1 LFPWA
6 AFAATIAGLCAA
18 TARPEEPVRLAAP
31 RGSREG
37 SMTSEVVLMNRQAV
51 AMAADSAVTISGDRY
66 LKTYQSVD
74 KLFPL
79 VDGQPVAVMIYN
91 NAEIMSTPWETVIS
105 LYREQARGR
114 PLDTI
119 SAYAEDFME
128 FLSGN
133 PDLFPAEHQDTEFF
147 KVVAVI
153 YTVLA
158 EEFDYQVQKF
168 QQSNAGQVRDHVS
181 AMFEFVVGQLHADYQ
196 RCADDTPRGELS
208 CYPGGM
214 GEQIRRRY
222 GNEIDQLIESLLG
235 SLKNEYTGLT
245 ISESTRTRLREIA
258 VFAVTKDAFFEHYTG
273 VVFAGFGARE
283 KFPSMRSYL
292 TSSVILGILKRK
304 RDREADIGA
313 DSGPVFQPFAQDRM
327 IRTFLTGMDQ
337 HLRMFVFG
345 ETLKLSSGLVT
356 DIVSRTPNIT
366 DAQRNTI
373 YNDYSQ
379 NNLRHALHEFFRS
392 VDNYQYA
399 VHTRPILRAI
409 NSLPKKELGETAAS
423 LIKLNSFQQKVMN
436 SVETVGGPIDV
447 AVISRNSGLEWTREK
462 AEL

>member
-1 LFPWA
+1 
-6 AFAATIAGLCAA
+6 
-18 TARPEEPVRLAAP
+18 
-31 RGSREG
+31 
-37 SMTSEVVLMNRQAV
+37 MTSEVVLMNRQAV

-66 LKTYQSVD
+66 LKTYQSAD

-79 VDGQPVAVMIYN
+79 VEGQPVAVMIYN

-114 PLDTI
+114 PLDTVD
-119 SAYAEDFME
+119 AYAEDFME

-147 KVVAVI
+147 KVVAVV
-153 YTVLA
+153 YTVIA
-158 EEFDYQVQKF
+158 EEFDYQLYKLQHA
-168 QQSNAGQVRDHVS
+168 QRGPVREHLS
-181 AMFEFVVGQLHADYQ
+181 SIFEFVVGQIHTDYQ
-196 RCADDTPRGELS
+196 RCPDDSPRGDLA
-208 CYPGGM
+208 CFPKGM
-214 GEQIRRRY
+214 SEQVRRRY
-222 GNEIDQLIESLLG
+222 GGEIEQLIESLIQ
-235 SLKNEYTGLT
+235 SLRNDHPGLAV
-245 ISESTRTRLREIA
+245 SEETKTRLREIA

-292 TSSVILGILKRK
+292 ASSVILGILKRK
-304 RDREADIGA
+304 RDREATIGS

-327 IRTFLTGMDQ
+327 IRTFLTGMD
-337 HLRMFVFG
+337 HYLRMFIYG
-345 ETLKLSSGLVT
+345 ETLKLTNGLVT
-356 DIVSRTPNIT
+356 DIVRRAPNLT
-366 DAQRNTI
+366 DAQRSAI
-373 YNDYSQ
+373 HKDYSQ
-379 NNLRHALHEFFRS
+379 NNLAHALNEFFRS
-392 VDNYQYA
+392 VDGYQYA
-399 VHTRPILRAI
+399 VHTRPILRAV

-447 AVISRNSGLEWTREK
+447 AVITRNGGLEWKREK

>member
-1 LFPWA
+1 
-6 AFAATIAGLCAA
+6 
-18 TARPEEPVRLAAP
+18 
-31 RGSREG
+31 
-37 SMTSEVVLMNRQAV
+37 MTSEVVLMNRQAV

-66 LKTYQSVD
+66 LKTYNSVD

-79 VDGQPVAVMIYN
+79 VDGQPIAVMIYN

-114 PLDTI
+114 SLDTVA
-119 SAYAEDFME
+119 AYADDFME

-147 KVVAVI
+147 KIVAVV

-168 QQSNAGQVRDHVS
+168 QQAHAGGVRDHVGS
-181 AMFEFVVGQLHADYQ
+181 IFEFVVGEMHADYQ
-196 RCADDTPRGELS
+196 RCPDDSPRGDLP
-208 CYPGGM
+208 CFPKGM
-214 GEQIRRRY
+214 AEQVRRRY
-222 GNEIDQLIESLLG
+222 GGEIDQLIHSLTG
-235 SLKNEYTGLT
+235 SLKNEYPGLSV
-245 ISESTRTRLREIA
+245 SEETVGRLREIA
-258 VFAVTKDAFFEHYTG
+258 VFAVVKDAFFEHYTG
-273 VVFAGFGARE
+273 VVFAGFGAKE

-292 TSSVILGILKRK
+292 ASSVVLGILKRK
-304 RDREADIGA
+304 RDRQADIGA

-337 HLRMFVFG
+337 HLRMFVYS
-345 ETLKLSSGLVT
+345 ETLKLSRGLVA
-356 DIVSRTPNIT
+356 DIVGRTPNLN
-366 DAQRNTI
+366 DAQRNAI
-373 YNDYSQ
+373 FRDYSN
-379 NNLRHALHEFFRS
+379 NNLAAAVNEFFRS

-423 LIKLNSFQQKVMN
+423 LIKLNSFQQKVMH

-447 AVISRNSGLEWTREK
+447 AVITRNGGLEWKREK

>member
-1 LFPWA
+1 
-6 AFAATIAGLCAA
+6 
-18 TARPEEPVRLAAP
+18 
-31 RGSREG
+31 
-37 SMTSEVVLMNRQAV
+37 MTSEVVLMNRQAV

-79 VDGQPVAVMIYN
+79 VDGQPIAVMIYN

-114 PLDTI
+114 SLETVA
-119 SAYAEDFME
+119 AYAEDFME

-133 PDLFPAEHQDTEFF
+133 PDLFPADHQDTEFF
-147 KVVAVI
+147 KVVAVVF
-153 YTVLA
+153 TVIA
-158 EEFDYQVQKF
+158 EEFDYQVENF
-168 QQSNAGQVRDHVS
+168 QQSNAGRVTDHIS
-181 AMFEFVVGQLHADYQ
+181 AMFEYVIGQIHADYQ
-196 RCADDTPRGELS
+196 RYPDDSPRVDLP
-208 CYPGGM
+208 CFPGGM
-214 GEQIRRRY
+214 AEQVRRRY
-222 GNEIDQLIESLLG
+222 GAEIDQLTDSLIG
-235 SLKNEYTGLT
+235 SLRNAYPGLAV
-245 ISESTRTRLREIA
+245 SDGTRNKLREIGVYA
-258 VFAVTKDAFFEHYTG
+258 ATKDAFFEHYTG

-304 RDREADIGA
+304 RDRAADINS

-337 HLRMFVFG
+337 HLRMFIFS
-345 ETLKLSSGLVT
+345 ESLKLSMGLVT
-356 DIVSRTPNIT
+356 DVVGRAPNLS
-366 DAQRNTI
+366 DAQRDKI
-373 YNDYSQ
+373 FKDYSQ
-379 NNLRHALHEFFRS
+379 NNLQHALHEFFKS
-392 VDNYQYA
+392 IDNYQYA
-399 VHTRPILRAI
+399 VHTRPILRAV

-447 AVISRNSGLEWTREK
+447 AVITRNGGLEFTTER

>member
-1 LFPWA
+1 
-6 AFAATIAGLCAA
+6 
-18 TARPEEPVRLAAP
+18 
-31 RGSREG
+31 
-37 SMTSEVVLMNRQAV
+37 MTSEVVLMNRQAV

-105 LYREQARGR
+105 LYREQSRGR
-114 PLDTI
+114 PMETVA
-119 SAYAEDFME
+119 AYAEDFME

-133 PDLFPAEHQDTEFF
+133 PDLFPADHQDTEFF
-147 KVVAVI
+147 KVVAVVF
-153 YTVLA
+153 TVIA
-158 EEFDYQVQKF
+158 EEFDYQVQQF
-168 QQSNAGQVRDHVS
+168 QQSRAGKVRDHLS
-181 AMFEFVVGQLHADYQ
+181 AIFEYVVGQIHADYE
-196 RCADDTPRGELS
+196 RYPDDSPRAELP
-208 CYPGGM
+208 CFPGGM
-214 GEQIRRRY
+214 AEQVRRRY
-222 GNEIDQLIESLLG
+222 GAEIDQLIESLLS
-235 SLKNEYTGLT
+235 SLRAEFPGLSVT
-245 ISESTRTRLREIA
+245 EATRARLRDIG
-258 VFAVTKDAFFEHYTG
+258 VFAATKDAFFEHYTG

-304 RDREADIGA
+304 RDRAADINA

-337 HLRMFVFG
+337 YLRMFIFS
-345 ETLKLSSGLVT
+345 ETLKLSTGLVS
-356 DIVSRTPNIT
+356 DIVGRTPNLT
-366 DAQRNTI
+366 DAQRSAI
-373 YNDYSQ
+373 HKDYSQ
-379 NNLRHALHEFFRS
+379 NNLRLALTEFFRS

-399 VHTRPILRAI
+399 VHTRPILRAV

-423 LIKLNSFQQKVMN
+423 LIKLNSFQQKVMH

-447 AVISRNSGLEWTREK
+447 AVITRNGGLEWKREK

>member
-1 LFPWA
+1 
-6 AFAATIAGLCAA
+6 
-18 TARPEEPVRLAAP
+18 
-31 RGSREG
+31 
-37 SMTSEVVLMNRQAV
+37 MTSEVVLMNRQAV

-66 LKTYQSVD
+66 LKTYQSAD

-114 PLDTI
+114 PLDTVE
-119 SAYAEDFME
+119 AYAEDFME

-147 KVVAVI
+147 KVVAVV
-153 YTVLA
+153 YTVIA
-158 EEFDYQVQKF
+158 EEFDHQLRKF
-168 QQSNAGQVRDHVS
+168 QGAKSGPVREHLS
-181 AMFEFVVGQLHADYQ
+181 SIFEFVVGQIHTDYQ
-196 RCADDTPRGELS
+196 RCPDDSPRGDLG
-208 CYPGGM
+208 CFPKGM
-214 GEQIRRRY
+214 NEQVRRRY
-222 GNEIDQLIESLLG
+222 GAEIDQLIESLVH
-235 SLKNEYTGLT
+235 SLRNDYPGL
-245 ISESTRTRLREIA
+245 SVSDATRTRLREIA
-258 VFAVTKDAFFEHYTG
+258 VFAVTKDAFFEHFTG

-304 RDREADIGA
+304 RDREASIGS

-327 IRTFLTGMDQ
+327 IRTFLTGMDNY
-337 HLRMFVFG
+337 LRMFIYG
-345 ETLKLSSGLVT
+345 ETLKLTNGLVS
-356 DIVSRTPNIT
+356 DIVRRAPNLT
-366 DAQRNTI
+366 DAQRSAI
-373 YNDYSQ
+373 YKDYSQ
-379 NNLRHALHEFFRS
+379 NNLAHALNEFFRS
-392 VDNYQYA
+392 VDGYQYA
-399 VHTRPILRAI
+399 VHTRPILRAV

-447 AVISRNSGLEWTREK
+447 AVITRNGGLEWKREK

>member
-1 LFPWA
+1 
-6 AFAATIAGLCAA
+6 
-18 TARPEEPVRLAAP
+18 
-31 RGSREG
+31 
-37 SMTSEVVLMNRQAV
+37 MTSEVVLMNRQAV

-66 LKTYQSVD
+66 LKTYNSVD

-79 VDGQPVAVMIYN
+79 VDGQPIAVMIYN

-114 PLDTI
+114 SLDTVA
-119 SAYAEDFME
+119 AYADDFME

-147 KVVAVI
+147 KVVAVVF
-153 YTVLA
+153 TVLA
-158 EEFDYQVQKF
+158 EEFDFQVQKF
-168 QQSNAGQVRDHVS
+168 GQAHAGGVRDHVAS
-181 AMFEFVVGQLHADYQ
+181 IFEFVVGEMHSDYQ
-196 RCADDTPRGELS
+196 RCPDDSPRGDLP
-208 CYPGGM
+208 CFPKGM
-214 GEQIRRRY
+214 AEQVRRRY
-222 GNEIDQLIESLLG
+222 GGEIDQLIQSLVG
-235 SLKNEYTGLT
+235 SLKNEFPGLAVTEET
-245 ISESTRTRLREIA
+245 IGRLRDIA
-258 VFAVTKDAFFEHYTG
+258 VFAVVKDAFFEHYTG
-273 VVFAGFGARE
+273 VVFAGFGAKE

-292 TSSVILGILKRK
+292 ASSVVLGILKRK
-304 RDREADIGA
+304 RDRQADIGA

-337 HLRMFVFG
+337 YLRMFVYS
-345 ETLKLSSGLVT
+345 ETLKLSRGLVA
-356 DIVSRTPNIT
+356 DIVGRTPNLN
-366 DAQRNTI
+366 DAQKNAIFR
-373 YNDYSQ
+373 DYSN
-379 NNLRHALHEFFRS
+379 NNLGFAINEFFRS

-423 LIKLNSFQQKVMN
+423 LIKLNSFQQKVMH

-447 AVISRNSGLEWTREK
+447 AVITRNGGLEWKREK

>member
-1 LFPWA
+1 
-6 AFAATIAGLCAA
+6 
-18 TARPEEPVRLAAP
+18 
-31 RGSREG
+31 
-37 SMTSEVVLMNRQAV
+37 MTSEVVLMNRQAV

-66 LKTYQSVD
+66 LKTYQSAD

-79 VDGQPVAVMIYN
+79 VEGQPIAVMIYN

-114 PLDTI
+114 PLDTVE
-119 SAYAEDFME
+119 AYAEDFME

-147 KVVAVI
+147 KVVAVV
-153 YTVLA
+153 YTVIA
-158 EEFDYQVQKF
+158 EEFDYQLHKF
-168 QQSNAGQVRDHVS
+168 QHAKSGPVREHLS
-181 AMFEFVVGQLHADYQ
+181 SIFEFVVGQIHTDYQ
-196 RCADDTPRGELS
+196 RCPDDSPRGDLA
-208 CYPGGM
+208 CFPKGM
-214 GEQIRRRY
+214 NEQVRRRY
-222 GNEIDQLIESLLG
+222 GNEIEQLIESLIH
-235 SLKNEYTGLT
+235 SLRNDHPGLSV
-245 ISESTRTRLREIA
+245 SEATKTRLREIA
-258 VFAVTKDAFFEHYTG
+258 VFAVTKDAFFEHFTG

-304 RDREADIGA
+304 RDREASIGS

-327 IRTFLTGMDQ
+327 IRTFLTGMDNY
-337 HLRMFVFG
+337 LRMFIYG
-345 ETLKLSSGLVT
+345 ETLKLTNGLVS
-356 DIVSRTPNIT
+356 DIVRRAPNLT
-366 DAQRNTI
+366 DAQRNAI
-373 YNDYSQ
+373 YKDYSQ
-379 NNLRHALHEFFRS
+379 NNLAHALNEFFRS
-392 VDNYQYA
+392 VDGYQYA
-399 VHTRPILRAI
+399 VHTRPILRAV

-447 AVISRNSGLEWTREK
+447 AVITRNGGLEWKREK

>member
-1 LFPWA
+1 
-6 AFAATIAGLCAA
+6 
-18 TARPEEPVRLAAP
+18 
-31 RGSREG
+31 
-37 SMTSEVVLMNRQAV
+37 MTSEVVLMNRQAV

-66 LKTYQSVD
+66 LKTYNSVD

-79 VDGQPVAVMIYN
+79 VDGQPIAVMIYN

-114 PLDTI
+114 SLDTVA
-119 SAYAEDFME
+119 AYADDFME

-147 KVVAVI
+147 KIVAVV

-168 QQSNAGQVRDHVS
+168 QQAHAGGVRDHVGS
-181 AMFEFVVGQLHADYQ
+181 IFEFVVGEMHADYQ
-196 RCADDTPRGELS
+196 RCPDDSPRGDLP
-208 CYPGGM
+208 CFPKGM
-214 GEQIRRRY
+214 AEQVRRRY
-222 GNEIDQLIESLLG
+222 GGEIDQLIHSLTG
-235 SLKNEYTGLT
+235 SLKNEYPGLSV
-245 ISESTRTRLREIA
+245 SEETVGRLREIA
-258 VFAVTKDAFFEHYTG
+258 VFAVVKDAFCEHYTG
-273 VVFAGFGARE
+273 VVFAGFGAKE

-292 TSSVILGILKRK
+292 ASSVVLGILKRK
-304 RDREADIGA
+304 RDRQADIGA

-337 HLRMFVFG
+337 HLRMFVYS
-345 ETLKLSSGLVT
+345 ETLKLSRGLVA
-356 DIVSRTPNIT
+356 DIVGRTPNLN
-366 DAQRNTI
+366 DAQRNAI
-373 YNDYSQ
+373 FRDYSN
-379 NNLRHALHEFFRS
+379 NNLAAAVNEFFRS

-423 LIKLNSFQQKVMN
+423 LIKLNSFQQKVMH

-447 AVISRNSGLEWTREK
+447 AVITRNGGLEWKREK